1 METSD
6 QPTSGQ
12 TPANRPQNKSKPA
25 EYTYGMLC
33 HLLALSALLGVP
45 MGNILGPLVMWLIK
59 KEEDPFVDKCGK
71 ESLNFQIT
79 ATLAGLGLGVLGA
92 AAMVIAMVPLIGLAS
107 FLFLPLIGIAL
118 IALIAAVIAFT
129 VIASIKASEGK
140 HYVYPYSLRL
150 IK

>member
-1 METSD
+1 METSENPTPG
-6 QPTSGQ
+6 QP
-12 TPANRPQNKSKPA
+12 PARQPQNKSKPP

-59 KEEDPFVDKCGK
+59 KEEDPFVDQCGK

-79 ATLAGLGLGVLGA
+79 ATLAGLALGMLALVA
-92 AAMVIAMVPLIGLAS
+92 TVFAMIPLIGLIS
-107 FLFLPLIGIAL
+107 FLLFPLIAIAL
-118 IALIAAVIAFT
+118 IALFAAVIVFT
-129 VIASIKASEGK
+129 VIASIKASEGT